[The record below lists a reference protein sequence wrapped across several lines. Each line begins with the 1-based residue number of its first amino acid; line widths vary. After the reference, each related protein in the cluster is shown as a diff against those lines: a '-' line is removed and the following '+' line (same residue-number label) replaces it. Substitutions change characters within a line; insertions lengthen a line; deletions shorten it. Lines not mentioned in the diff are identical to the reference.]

1 MTTGSK
7 ATLVSWAFVLLAC
20 LTYHGNARADNFPY
34 IKLANTSGEKVCV
47 IGYSLAHPNGGPT
60 DPGVPAYYLTFPGGW
75 TPVPTA
81 APFPTIV
88 GTEVTPN
95 LVIPT
100 APVSPPLSLL
110 NGASL
115 TFFYG
120 PSDCSQ
126 IKYYV
131 LDPNGDVDKVF
142 IYIDPVTGARYE
154 RNYAYPTVL
163 FEYTVAYDTNQN
175 TSDHRKLI
183 VDTSNVDNIQGLVE
197 ITAIGMPPGN
207 PPTVI
212 IVKLGNQ
219 VTTSPLP
226 AAVVT
231 PLSVVVGDFSG
242 WLDAQPKPASPN
254 DQQISTFK
262 VLASASLGPFQSI
275 QSPNDY
281 IGAKCAQATTVPVAN
296 PTVPAPLYPKPCTAE
311 GEFVHL
317 QDPLNS
323 YYGGRISNFFSISKN
338 LKLMADGAGPYPQG
352 SWLVDQ
358 IDARCPILLNA
369 GDLTSSTD
377 KSFHL
382 TFTGTPAGEM
392 IICNPANQLAFF
404 GGLLAPSVVQA
415 PGAST
420 ATVMLTGAAALKVN
434 SLPNKGVGYDIGQ
447 PETNWVGRITSVTGV
462 PALLSVSVTLQ
473 NMGTIN
479 PNDPTSR
486 FRQVD
491 CTSGCTTTNPT
502 FSDNWYVSNVP
513 YAALTIPYETG
524 TQMVFSNDGVFSPY
538 GNYYASPLS
547 IVYQS
552 IVRNIVQ
559 AFTHGIENCAG
570 QTSGGPNCVDV
581 KALPNDYYINGAQN
595 TASAIWSVQS
605 NWYPAKGWQNYYAQY
620 LHTKTFGGPPGSTAF
635 WLPNGQL
642 NMNSNPPPYGVASS
656 RQGAQMAMVY
666 AFGFD
671 ENPTYL
677 SALAA
682 TPPSTNLAQ
691 VPSKLDPIPDTWL
704 PLETCGMT
712 CGLAVTV
719 GPRCP
724 ALPCASG
731 EQILGTVRL
740 LPRLP

>member
-7 ATLVSWAFVLLAC
+7 AILVSLAFVLLAC
-20 LTYHGNARADNFPY
+20 LTCPGNARADNFPH

-60 DPGVPAYYLTFPGGW
+60 DPGVPAYYLTLPGGW
-75 TPVPTA
+75 TPVPAA

-88 GTEVTPN
+88 GTEVTPY

-100 APVSPPLSLL
+100 APVSPPLSLI

-126 IKYYV
+126 IKYYII
-131 LDPNGDVDKVF
+131 DSNGNVNKVF
-142 IYIDPVTGARYE
+142 TYVDPKTGTRYV

-163 FEYTVAYDTNQN
+163 FEYTVAYDTNPT

-183 VDTSNVDNIQGLVE
+183 VDTSNVDNLQGLVE
-197 ITAIGMPPGN
+197 ITVIGMPPN
-207 PPTVI
+207 DPPTVT

-219 VTTSPLP
+219 VTATPLP

-242 WLDAQPKPASPN
+242 WLDVQPKPAPPN

-275 QSPNDY
+275 QSPKDY
-281 IGAKCAQATTVPVAN
+281 IGAKCAQATTVPVVN
-296 PTVPAPLYPKPCTAE
+296 PSEPAPLYPNSCTAE
-311 GEFVHL
+311 GGFIHL

-323 YYGGRISNFFSISKN
+323 YYEGRISNFFSKSKN
-338 LKLMADGAGPYPQG
+338 LKLMADAQGNYLQGA
-352 SWLVDQ
+352 WLVDQ
-358 IDARCPILLNA
+358 INARCPIFLKA

-377 KSFHL
+377 KSLHL

-392 IICNPANQLAFF
+392 IICNPASQLAFL
-404 GGLLAPSVVQA
+404 GGPPPSVTQA
-415 PGAST
+415 AGAST
-420 ATVMLTGAAALKVN
+420 ATVVLTGVAALKVN
-434 SLPNKGVGYDIGQ
+434 SLPNRGVGYNIGQ
-447 PETNWVGRITSVTGV
+447 PETNWVGRITSVTASSDSPLTLNV
-462 PALLSVSVTLQ
+462 FVTLQ
-473 NMGTIN
+473 NMGTIDPNN
-479 PNDPTSR
+479 PASQ
-486 FRQVD
+486 FQQVD
-491 CTSGCTTTNPT
+491 CTNGCTTSNPT
-502 FSDNWYVSNVP
+502 FSNNWYVSNVP

-524 TQMVFSNDGVFSPY
+524 TQMVFNNDGVFSPY
-538 GNYYASPLS
+538 GNYYVSPLN
-547 IVYQS
+547 IIYES

-559 AFTHGIENCAG
+559 GFSHGIENCAG
-570 QTSGGPNCVDV
+570 QTSEDPNCVDV
-581 KALPNDYYINGAQN
+581 KALPDDYYINGAQN

-620 LHTKTFGGPPGSTAF
+620 LHTKTFSGPPGSTAF
-635 WLPNGQL
+635 WLPSGQL

-656 RQGAQMAMVY
+656 RQGTRMAMVY

-682 TPPSTNLAQ
+682 MPPSTNLAQ

-704 PLETCGMT
+704 PLEMCGNT

-719 GPRCP
+719 GPRCL
-724 ALPCASG
+724 ALPCESPGSHIRRSA
-731 EQILGTVRL
+731 R
-740 LPRLP
+740 